1 MSRRKIAIERTEEF
15 ENALALM
22 EGNDA
27 FLFVTG
33 RAGTGKSTLLKLF
46 RENTKLACVYLAPTG
61 VAALNVN
68 GETIHS
74 FFRFAPGVTVREAA
88 AKGKNADAELYRKVD
103 VIVIDEIS
111 MVRADLMDC
120 MDAFLRSAMKNT
132 TPFGGKR
139 VIAIGALYQL
149 PPVVR
154 RDEAEEFAN
163 KYPSPYFFSSEAIDL
178 LRAVGEIKFVEL
190 DRIFRQTDK
199 DFVEVLN
206 GVRNRT
212 ATDAHL
218 ALLNTR
224 VVASGTKVPGNIEV
238 DPPIHLTST
247 NAAADEINAMR
258 MAELPGKTRLY
269 SGNKNGI
276 FAEKDFPVD
285 PILELKVRARVMF
298 LNNDS
303 QGRWVNGTLGTIT
316 SGQRD
321 TVNVL
326 IDDGEEV
333 EVDVHTWSSYRSVY
347 ERESGHLN
355 QEKVGSYTQLPIKLA
370 WATTIHKSQ
379 GKTFDKCVIDLGR
392 GAFAAGQTYVAL
404 SRCRT
409 MDGIRL
415 AQPITKRHLLID
427 WRVSEFLTAL
437 QYGVAETSQSKDSRQ
452 TMIEDAIMA
461 EAKVLIT
468 YLKSSDAK
476 SVRLISPYAIEEE
489 EYNGQTFL
497 ALRAFCHETK
507 GERVFNL
514 KRVLKVEKA

>member
-1 MSRRKIAIERTEEF
+1 MSRRKVAIERTEEF

-46 RENTKLACVYLAPTG
+46 RENTKLDCVYLAPTG

-74 FFRFAPGVTVREAA
+74 FFRFAPGITVREAA
-88 AKGKNADAELYRKVD
+88 AKGKSADAELYRKVD

-120 MDAFLRSAMKNT
+120 MDAFLKSAMRNT

-139 VIAIGALYQL
+139 IIVIGDLYQL

-154 RDEAEEFAN
+154 KDEAEEFAN

-178 LRAVGEIKFVEL
+178 LRAVGEIRFVEL

-199 DFVEVLN
+199 DFVDVLN

-218 ALLNTR
+218 SLLNQR
-224 VVASGTKVPGNIEV
+224 VVAAVPNEK
-238 DPPIHLTST
+238 DPPIYLTST

-258 MAELPGKTRLY
+258 MAELPGKTRSY

-285 PILELKVRARVMF
+285 PNLELKVKARVMF

-303 QGRWVNGTLGTIT
+303 QGRWVNGTLGTIS
-316 SGQRD
+316 SGHKD
-321 TVNVL
+321 TVIVQ
-326 IDDGEEV
+326 IDDGNEV

-415 AQPITKRHLLID
+415 AQPITKRHLLVD

-437 QYGVAETSQSKDSRQ
+437 QYGIADSTQGKDSRQ
-452 TMIEDAIMA
+452 TMLEDAIMA
-461 EAKVLIT
+461 EASVRIT

-476 SVRLISPYAIEEE
+476 SVRLITPYAIEEEE

-514 KRVLKVEKA
+514 KRVLKVETA

>member
-1 MSRRKIAIERTEEF
+1 
-15 ENALALM
+15 M

-46 RENTKLACVYLAPTG
+46 RASTKLDCAYLAPTG

-74 FFRFAPGVTVREAA
+74 FFRFAPGITVREAA
-88 AKGKNADAELYRKVD
+88 AKGKNADAELHRKVD

-120 MDAFLRSAMKNT
+120 MDAFLRSAMRNT

-139 VIAIGALYQL
+139 IIAIGDLYQL

-199 DFVEVLN
+199 DFVDVLN

-212 ATDAHL
+212 ATDDHL
-218 ALLNTR
+218 ALLNKR
-224 VVASGTKVPGNIEV
+224 VVPSGTNVPGNTEV

-247 NAAADEINAMR
+247 NAAADEINGMR
-258 MAELPGKTRLY
+258 MAELPGKTRAY

-285 PILELKVRARVMF
+285 PILEL
-298 LNNDS
+298 S
-303 QGRWVNGTLGTIT
+303 
-316 SGQRD
+316 
-321 TVNVL
+321 L
-326 IDDGEEV
+326 I
-333 EVDVHTWSSYRSVY
+333 H
-347 ERESGHLN
+347 
-355 QEKVGSYTQLPIKLA
+355 I
-370 WATTIHKSQ
+370 
-379 GKTFDKCVIDLGR
+379 
-392 GAFAAGQTYVAL
+392 
-404 SRCRT
+404 
-409 MDGIRL
+409 
-415 AQPITKRHLLID
+415 
-427 WRVSEFLTAL
+427 
-437 QYGVAETSQSKDSRQ
+437 
-452 TMIEDAIMA
+452 
-461 EAKVLIT
+461 
-468 YLKSSDAK
+468 
-476 SVRLISPYAIEEE
+476 
-489 EYNGQTFL
+489 
-497 ALRAFCHETK
+497 
-507 GERVFNL
+507 
-514 KRVLKVEKA
+514 

>member
-1 MSRRKIAIERTEEF
+1 MSRRKVAVERTEEF

-46 RENTKLACVYLAPTG
+46 RENTKLDCAYLAPTG

-88 AKGKNADAELYRKVD
+88 AKGKSADAELYRKVD

-120 MDAFLRSAMKNT
+120 VDAFLKSAMKST

-139 VIAIGALYQL
+139 IIAIGDLYQL

-154 RDEAEEFAN
+154 RDEAEEFAS
-163 KYPSPYFFSSEAIDL
+163 KYPSPYFFSSEAVDL

-199 DFVEVLN
+199 DFVDVLN

-224 VVASGTKVPGNIEV
+224 VTPSGTKVPGNIEV
-238 DPPIHLTST
+238 DPPIYLTST

-258 MAELPGKTRLY
+258 MAELGGKTRSY

-285 PILELKVRARVMF
+285 PILELKVKARVMF

-316 SGQRD
+316 SGHRD

-326 IDDGEEV
+326 IDDGDEV

-355 QEKVGSYTQLPIKLA
+355 QEKIGSYTQLPIKLA

-437 QYGVAETSQSKDSRQ
+437 QYGVAESSQTKDSRQ
-452 TMIEDAIMA
+452 TMLEDAIMA
-461 EAKVLIT
+461 EAKVRIT
-468 YLKSSDAK
+468 YLKSSDEK

-514 KRVLKVEKA
+514 KRVLSVEKI